1 MVALVTYDYYKNIFA
16 GADIPED
23 VFPRYA
29 LYASMEI
36 RNASFGRIQSLI
48 PKWADD
54 IQITACQVVEILYEK
69 DSMNCNV
76 KSETN
81 DGDSI
86 TYNDTRNFSEEIKE
100 CIEKNLWMTGLL
112 YQGGVRCDH
121 KFRLDNLQ

>member
-16 GADIPED
+16 GADIPEE

-36 RNASFGRIQSLI
+36 RNRSLGMIQSLI
-48 PKWADD
+48 PEWADE
-54 IQITACQVVEILYEK
+54 IQVTACQVAEICYER
-69 DSMNCNV
+69 DNVNRNV

-86 TYNDTRNFSEEIKE
+86 TYNDARNFSEEINE
-100 CIEKNLWMTGLL
+100 CIVTNLWMTGLL
-112 YQGGVRCDH
+112 YQGGGRCDH
-121 KFRLDNLQ
+121 KFWFNDL